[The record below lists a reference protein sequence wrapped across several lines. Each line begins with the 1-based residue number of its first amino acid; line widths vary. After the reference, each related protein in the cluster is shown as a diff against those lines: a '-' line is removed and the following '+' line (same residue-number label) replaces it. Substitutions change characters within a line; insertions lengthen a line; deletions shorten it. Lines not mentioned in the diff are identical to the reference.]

1 MLKQKLVRGEIQ
13 LKIFNLAFVKQ
24 RRQELKM
31 TLQEAAD
38 SMNMKNA
45 STYLKYEN
53 GTYSFK
59 AEQLPLLA
67 KMLKCSTENFFIKLI
82 AETAI

>member
-1 MLKQKLVRGEIQ
+1 M
-13 LKIFNLAFVKQ
+13 KIFNLAFVKR

-31 TLQEAAD
+31 TLQEAAN

-67 KMLKCSTENFFIKLI
+67 KMLKCSTENFFIKII
-82 AETAI
+82 AETAIRRGELNVTSAN

>member
-1 MLKQKLVRGEIQ
+1 MI
-13 LKIFNLAFVKQ
+13 IFNLDFIKQ
-24 RRQELKM
+24 RRQELGM

-45 STYLKYEN
+45 STYMKYEN

-67 KMLKCSTENFFIKLI
+67 KSLKCNTENFFVKII
-82 AETAI
+82 AKTAI